1 MSFTVVKHPLVR
13 HKVTL
18 LRESRT
24 SISQF
29 RRLSREITSL
39 LTYEATREMSTET
52 VEIETWQ
59 GKVRGEELSGKKI
72 TVVPI
77 LRAGLGMLDG
87 VLDLI
92 PSARVNVVG
101 LYRDEE
107 TLQPVEYYKKFNKDL
122 KMRDTLV
129 LDPMLATGHSMG
141 ATVDMIL
148 KEGCESISVICLVS
162 APEGVQFMTENYPNV
177 RIFSAS
183 LDDHLN
189 EDGYIIPGL
198 GDAGDRLFGTR

>member
-1 MSFTVVKHPLVR
+1 MSFTVVDHPLVR
-13 HKVTL
+13 HKMTL
-18 LRESRT
+18 LRKIRT
-24 SISQF
+24 PISQF
-29 RRLSREITSL
+29 RSLTREVSSL
-39 LTYEATREMSTET
+39 LCYEATRELATET
-52 VEIETWQ
+52 VKIDTWQ
-59 GKVRGEELSGKKI
+59 GEINGEELSGKKI

-107 TLQPVEYYKKFNKDL
+107 TLEPVEYYKKFNKDL
-122 KMRDTLV
+122 KMRDTLI

-141 ATVDMIL
+141 ATIKMIHN
-148 KEGCESISVICLVS
+148 EGCESISVLCLVS
-162 APEGVQFMTENYPNV
+162 SPEGVKYMNDNFPEV
-177 RIFSAS
+177 KIFSAA

-189 EDGYIIPGL
+189 ENGYIIPGL
-198 GDAGDRLFGTR
+198 GDAGDRIFGTK

>member
-1 MSFTVVKHPLVR
+1 MSFTVVNHPLVR
-13 HKVTL
+13 HKMTL
-18 LRESRT
+18 LRRT
-24 SISQF
+24 STPISQF
-29 RRLSREITSL
+29 RRLAREITSL
-39 LTYEATREMSTET
+39 LCYEATRELSIET
-52 VEIETWQ
+52 VKIETWQ
-59 GKVRGEELSGKKI
+59 GQIEGEELSGKKI

-122 KMRDTLV
+122 KMRDTLI
-129 LDPMLATGHSMG
+129 LDPMLATGQSMG
-141 ATVDMIL
+141 ATVKMIHA
-148 KEGCESISVICLVS
+148 EGCESISVLCLVS
-162 APEGVQFMTENYPNV
+162 APEGVKYMTDNFPEV
-177 RIFSAS
+177 RIFSAA

-189 EDGYIIPGL
+189 GDGYIIPGL
-198 GDAGDRLFGTR
+198 GDAGDRLFGTK